1 MEGNKKL
8 SHDMPMIRS
17 STKLTSH
24 CSQSSDPSSSL
35 FFLESKEKLKNKT
48 QECKSLN
55 TKENDDKGKDKEEGH
70 EARVEETGRE
80 RLKRLR
86 EEVMMEK
93 VKIPEK
99 WGQEQMLKDWMD
111 ITMFDAFFAPPHSMI
126 VTARDALIAN
136 ARKAKSP
143 RLRI

>member
-8 SHDMPMIRS
+8 SHNNMPMIWS
-17 STKLTSH
+17 STKLMTSH
-24 CSQSSDPSSSL
+24 SSDPSSSS
-35 FFLESKEKLKNKT
+35 FSLESKEKLKNKT
-48 QECKSLN
+48 KECKSPN
-55 TKENDDKGKDKEEGH
+55 IAEENDDKGKEKD
-70 EARVEETGRE
+70 ACVEETGRE

-86 EEVMMEK
+86 EEVTLEK
-93 VKIPEK
+93 VNIPEK
-99 WGQEQMLKDWMD
+99 WGQEQMLNDWMD
-111 ITMFDAFFAPPHSMI
+111 ITMFDAFFAPPHSLI